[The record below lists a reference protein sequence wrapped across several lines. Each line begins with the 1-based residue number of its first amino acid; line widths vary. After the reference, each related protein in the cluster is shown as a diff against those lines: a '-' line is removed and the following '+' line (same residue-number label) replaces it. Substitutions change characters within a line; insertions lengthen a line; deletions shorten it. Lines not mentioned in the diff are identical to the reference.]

1 MRRLAKE
8 LTRNLDLKVA
18 AILLALVTWYYL
30 ATAGIEERR
39 FSGIAVRVVNLP
51 ENVALL
57 SLDVPTVNITLKG
70 PRRELDALASAEL
83 FAVVDLGSVA
93 LTKGEPESPRI
104 PLETRHIRVGRDA
117 ARAERLAGGV
127 RLVRSDPEAIPLTLD
142 RVKEVLLDVEVVTEG
157 EPEAGLSL
165 TKTPLQNKVKVR
177 GAFRLLSRLSTIRTQ
192 AIRVDGLSTRLRRR
206 VALQRE
212 VVSPDY
218 GTVPIYPEPA
228 VVEVVLDVVE
238 TPDEKTIERV
248 PVRLVGI
255 PQNVAILKEEIHE
268 VTVKLTGP
276 KRMLRPL
283 DAPSLVAEVNLET
296 VQPPAR
302 GTDVTTVFLRR
313 ENIRQVAAGG
323 AYAGLAREIELA
335 EVKPKTLPI
344 TLDRVSTRTLPVEA
358 VLEGKPAEDYEVSQV
373 SILPE
378 TVSVRGPASIL
389 KGMKAIRTFPVL
401 VTEVKERLRRT
412 VALVETVDV
421 GEFRGVRIEP
431 SRRLVDVVV
440 AVTER
445 RVQKT
450 LENLSVY
457 IVVKPEVALN
467 IRVEADRRTL
477 GPVTFVGP
485 RSRMEHFSADS
496 VTAFVRLAITSVADL
511 RPTIRNVEFYIRD
524 PLVRLAPD
532 TKPIPIKLE
541 FPAPDRAPGTPP
553 KP

>member
-1 MRRLAKE
+1 MRRLVKE

-51 ENVALL
+51 ETVALL

-70 PRRELDALASAEL
+70 PRRELDALGSGEL
-83 FAVVDLGSVA
+83 FAVVDLGSVT

-157 EPEAGLSL
+157 EPEAGMSL

-177 GAFRLLSRLSTIRTQ
+177 GAFRLLSRLSTIRTE
-192 AIRVDGLSTRLRRR
+192 AIRVDGLSARLRRR
-206 VALQRE
+206 VPLQRE

-218 GTVPIYPEPA
+218 GTVPIFPEPA
-228 VVEVVLDVVE
+228 VVDVVLDVVE

-255 PQNVAILKEEIHE
+255 PQNVAILKEEVQE

-276 KRMLRPL
+276 RRVLRPL

-335 EVKPKTLPI
+335 EVKPKTLSL
-344 TLDRVSTRTLPVEA
+344 TLDRVSNRTLAVEA

-378 TVSVRGPASIL
+378 KVAVRGPASIL
-389 KGMKAIRTFPVL
+389 KEMKAIRTFPVL

-440 AVTER
+440 AVAER

-450 LENLSVY
+450 LENLPVY

-511 RPTIRNVEFYIRD
+511 RPTIRNVEFHIRD

-532 TKPIPIKLE
+532 AKPIPIKLE
-541 FPAPDRAPGTPP
+541 FPAPEPPPGTPP